1 MKLSEYQG
9 EAALDVLADLIEPA
23 GEIMSDKEIG
33 DVFKKNRFKAIG
45 LAIKNHKKAVIQIM
59 ATMDGV
65 PVDEYKCN
73 VFTLPV
79 KILELLNE
87 LSSQQGNSLSI
98 LFICH
103 DISLVQQFCDRVLVM
118 YHGGIVEEGTPDE
131 VIQHPR
137 NAYTQRLI
145 DSVL

>member
-9 EAALDVLADLIEPA
+9 EAALDILADLIEPA

-45 LAIKNHKKAVIQIM
+45 LAIKNHKKAVMQIL

-73 VFTLPV
+73 VFSLPV
-79 KILELLNE
+79 KILELLNDPE
-87 LSSQQGNSLSI
+87 MIRLFQYQGQTGDASSSGSASENI
-98 LFICH
+98 E
-103 DISLVQQFCDRVLVM
+103 D
-118 YHGGIVEEGTPDE
+118 
-131 VIQHPR
+131 
-137 NAYTQRLI
+137 
-145 DSVL
+145 

>member
-9 EAALDVLADLIEPA
+9 EAALELLAYLIEPA

-33 DVFKKNRFKAIG
+33 EVFKKNRFKAIG
-45 LAIKNHKKAVIQIM
+45 LAIKNHKKAVMQIM

-79 KILELLNE
+79 KILELLNDSE
-87 LSSQQGNSLSI
+87 LIRLFTYQGQTGGAKSSGSASENI
-98 LFICH
+98 
-103 DISLVQQFCDRVLVM
+103 
-118 YHGGIVEEGTPDE
+118 EG
-131 VIQHPR
+131 
-137 NAYTQRLI
+137 
-145 DSVL
+145 